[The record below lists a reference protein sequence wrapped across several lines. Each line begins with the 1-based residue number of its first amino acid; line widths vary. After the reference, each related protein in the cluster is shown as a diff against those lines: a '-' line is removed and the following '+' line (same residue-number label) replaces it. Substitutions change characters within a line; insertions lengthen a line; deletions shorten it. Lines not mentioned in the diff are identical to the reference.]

1 MSGNLYQAFGVEI
14 AAQRRAQFELQA
26 RHNSQVRALKR
37 ARKVD
42 RERRRAERQRK
53 AERAARRPGQACCAA
68 DLG

>member
-26 RHNSQVRALKR
+26 RHDSQVRALKR

-42 RERRRAERQRK
+42 RAKKAERARA